1 MLSQMTTLRTPQTDL
16 TTKRTRR
23 RPSSRKMSSSSHIT
37 PRAGDSDFT
46 ANDPQQSPGRNSCM
60 DPTLAYAK
68 QSASHT
74 NAKAKHLRHHAAR
87 DTQLVR
93 RRHNPSYRRLHRNKT
108 QKRLHNTTAPTA
120 PRHGRS
126 TRHNG
131 DSAHSDPYPVRA
143 TTRAPQHLP
152 SMAPH
157 EANSHLAGKGTNT
170 SAPLHHSS
178 TRSKSRSSP
187 SQQGEPPQPR
197 TAGAAATSRHCTAS
211 RHAESPR
218 TSSRPR
224 REEPPRCPPPHP
236 PSPPAP
242 DCRTGA
248 QPQASQIWPAHD
260 PGPKRPP
267 TRPPPPRRLATLAS
281 PPRPRGPR
289 AATAASQIRA
299 EKLAAPPETE
309 HECSS
314 RR

>member
-1 MLSQMTTLRTPQTDL
+1 MIPNKALAAIVAWIPRWPMPNSQLHTPTP
-16 TTKRTRR
+16 
-23 RPSSRKMSSSSHIT
+23 RPSTFATMLQETPSSSVVDTI
-37 PRAGDSDFT
+37 
-46 ANDPQQSPGRNSCM
+46 
-60 DPTLAYAK
+60 L
-68 QSASHT
+68 HT
-74 NAKAKHLRHHAAR
+74 G
-87 DTQLVR
+87 
-93 RRHNPSYRRLHRNKT
+93 RLHHNKT

-242 DCRTGA
+242 HCRTGA